1 MPSPKSDDRSR
12 PRTADGQVLVIFA
25 LFLIVLLGSAGLAV
39 DYGSWLSA
47 RRDFQAVS
55 DAASLAGASLLPP
68 PPTAATL
75 PDQQRAVEE
84 ALVYLSEH
92 LGWGTGFDRAWANG
106 SATAVLNNKNP
117 LEVLGASG
125 AFCVWIWT
133 PTPSATDLT
142 PATDPTTSKCM
153 NSPGSPVNNVDPTK
167 FQNSKRRVFVRV
179 DSPRSY
185 YFGRVL
191 GMSDPRI
198 SAGAIAGSSAANFA
212 IMALKPN
219 FGPPD
224 ASGPTDNQ
232 FGITIDGSS
241 TITVPEG
248 DIGGN
253 YSLRWNGVNSTIKF
267 VADGSIALHQPTMV
281 QGSGSVVNGTVDLLD
296 DYPLEDPGY
305 DFPGCPLSQT
315 TCSIAAAPVDPSV
328 SGNSKCSVVA
338 ITGTGR
344 DIKCG
349 NNAGPITLLP
359 GQYARIDLSG
369 NTTATLQPGTYYFTL
384 PSETLSN
391 AGFTVD
397 STVVHGCGVLLIFD
411 PRVQGGGDK
420 VQMNI
425 SGTGTELTLNR
436 TSPSFTCDMRRVPG
450 NPGGATP
457 YVWYGGPDTDTNPIT
472 VWVRPTGNGYTTTGS
487 NSGSGVIKWN
497 AGISTYEDG
506 IIYGPQDNTQIAG
519 QGAGAGVGQIIAWT
533 IKYAGGTEISES
545 FQGPAQ
551 LKLRLW
557 R

>member
-1 MPSPKSDDRSR
+1 MSSPTPDDRAR
-12 PRTADGQVLVIFA
+12 PNAADGQVLVLFT

-75 PDQQRAVEE
+75 PDQQHAVEE
-84 ALVYLSEH
+84 ALVYLSDH
-92 LGWGTGFDRAWANG
+92 LGWGTSFDRAWARG
-106 SATAVLNNKNP
+106 QAAPVLNNKNP
-117 LEVLGASG
+117 LEVPGASG
-125 AFCVWIWT
+125 AFCVWVWT
-133 PTPSATDLT
+133 PTPMATDVT
-142 PATDPTTSKCM
+142 PTADPTSSKCM

-167 FQNSKRRVFVRV
+167 FQGSKRRVFVRV

-185 YFGRVL
+185 YFARIL
-191 GMSDPRI
+191 GMQDPRI

-224 ASGPTDNQ
+224 AGLPTDTNL
-232 FGITIDGSS
+232 GIEIDGGS

-248 DIGGN
+248 DVGGN
-253 YSLRWNGVNSTIKF
+253 YSLRWNGTNSKVIFTS
-267 VADGSIALHQPTMV
+267 DQTIALHQPTMV
-281 QGSGSVVNGTVDLLD
+281 AGNGSVINGTVDLLD

-305 DFPGCPLSQT
+305 DFAGCPLSQA
-315 TCSIAAAPVDPSV
+315 TCSIAPAAVDPSV
-328 SGNSKCSVVA
+328 SGSAKCVA
-338 ITGTGR
+338 GTASGGT

-349 NNAGPITLLP
+349 NNAGAITLLP
-359 GQYARIDLSG
+359 GRYSRIDLSG
-369 NTTATLQPGTYYFTL
+369 DTTATLQAGTYYFTL
-384 PSETLSN
+384 PTGTLSN
-391 AGFTVD
+391 AGFSAS
-397 STVVHGCGVLLIFD
+397 STVIHGCGVLLIFD
-411 PRVQGGGDK
+411 PRVQGGGNK
-420 VQMNI
+420 IQMNI
-425 SGTGTELTLNR
+425 SGTDTELTLNR
-436 TSPSFTCDMRRVPG
+436 TSPSFFCDMRRVPDS
-450 NPGGATP
+450 PGGATS

-472 VWVRPTGNGYTTTGS
+472 VWVRPTGNGYATTGS
-487 NSGSGVIKWN
+487 SSGSEVIKWN

-519 QGAGAGVGQIIAWT
+519 QGAGSGVGQIIAWT